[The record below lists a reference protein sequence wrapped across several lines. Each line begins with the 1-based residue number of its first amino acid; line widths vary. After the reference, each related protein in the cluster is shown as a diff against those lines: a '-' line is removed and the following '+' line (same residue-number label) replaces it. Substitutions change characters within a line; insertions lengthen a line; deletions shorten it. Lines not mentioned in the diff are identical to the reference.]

1 MELDKRI
8 VVSDSETE
16 TKLRQNLFDG
26 NVQTAKDYL
35 SQILSDTLRER
46 LRQVIRDYE
55 N

>member
-1 MELDKRI
+1 MELDKHI

-26 NVQTAKDYL
+26 NVQAAKDYL
-35 SQILSDTLRER
+35 GQILSDTLRER